1 MDLTR
6 EIRHRRDVCFSQA
19 LTALTSALMAKFWAT
34 GGGDAATFVA
44 ACADP
49 AVGPLAS
56 FEGLLS
62 MYGKNFSMFND
73 MIVAVEDL
81 RNVEFSVVV
90 VDHGLLKRTSHGGA
104 PSSSGRQVNHGF
116 YFNMALL
123 AFREG

>member
-1 MDLTR
+1 M
-6 EIRHRRDVCFSQA
+6 
-19 LTALTSALMAKFWAT
+19 
-34 GGGDAATFVA
+34 A

-49 AVGPLAS
+49 SVGPLAS

-90 VDHGLLKRTSHGGA
+90 VDRGLLKAKVFPVPRVTGS
-104 PSSSGRQVNHGF
+104 
-116 YFNMALL
+116 
-123 AFREG
+123 REATQ

>member
-1 MDLTR
+1 M
-6 EIRHRRDVCFSQA
+6 
-19 LTALTSALMAKFWAT
+19 
-34 GGGDAATFVA
+34 A

-116 YFNMALL
+116 YLNMALL